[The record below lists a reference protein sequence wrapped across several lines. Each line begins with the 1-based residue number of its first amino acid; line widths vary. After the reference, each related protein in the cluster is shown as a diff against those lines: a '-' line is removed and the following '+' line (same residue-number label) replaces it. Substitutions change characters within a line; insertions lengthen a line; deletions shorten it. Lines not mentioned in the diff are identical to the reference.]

1 LSGAELNK
9 MRSKTPRWESE
20 LWTYLSRGNGIHC
33 PIYETCQT
41 RRENVV
47 CMSEQVDYMKT
58 LSKLVDRGGPDSG
71 ELTDIRLNLRNCM
84 KSGRIFQL
92 VARLAN
98 KYLVDAGIDHPPI
111 PTNLITKGY
120 DNLPIE
126 VRQVSLKAS
135 HGCVSRL
142 SDCWLVHLSSNDTPA
157 RQRFTLYHEV
167 FHILAHC
174 KATPVFHKASSGGQ
188 GSFNELLADH
198 FAMIMLVP
206 EKWLKERWKKVKD
219 VNQMAAMFDVPKII
233 MWAAL
238 YHMRFI

>member
-1 LSGAELNK
+1 MAK
-9 MRSKTPRWESE
+9 ITKWESR
-20 LWTYLSRGNGIHC
+20 LWSYLSKGDGVNCPLYDSCPLRQKGADCLSSEIGKECINKIYRLIDNDEIDLTDDELAAIKLPRCRKSGNIF
-33 PIYETCQT
+33 
-41 RRENVV
+41 N
-47 CMSEQVDYMKT
+47 
-58 LSKLVDRGGPDSG
+58 LVDKLACKYRSRSWNNRLPVPDDLIS
-71 ELTDIRLNLRNCM
+71 
-84 KSGRIFQL
+84 
-92 VARLAN
+92 LAE
-98 KYLVDAGIDHPPI
+98 
-111 PTNLITKGY
+111 

-126 VRQVSLKAS
+126 VRHVPLKIY
-135 HGCVSRL
+135 HGAIWRL
-142 SDCWLVHLSSNDTPA
+142 SDVWVIQLNSHDTPA